1 MRIFDCTT
9 YFNEPLIM
17 DVRFNILNEYVAK
30 FIIVESTYS
39 HSGAKKKINFDKNL
53 YPQFKDKIEHIII
66 DKEPDNILDV
76 DNAHLDII
84 KRTNSIL
91 RISQQRNE
99 ALKACKE
106 ASEEDY
112 IFYSDNDEIPNFNE
126 QEAKRMNSIFRIEQQ
141 RNEAVKACN
150 NASEEDYIFYS
161 DNDEIPNLEKLD
173 INNIKSK
180 FLIFEQKLF
189 YYKFNLLNDR
199 IFWYG
204 TKGAKKKYIKSISD
218 LRHIKP
224 KKYPFWRI
232 DIFFSKNKFS
242 NLKIIKNGGWHF
254 TQLKKPEDLFEKIQN
269 DEHHNEFDKLNMN
282 VDYVKNMIENK
293 FIEYDHLSDSKSTSK
308 IGNRFK
314 LKSIDINSNMPT
326 YLKKNIKKYEDWFDF
341 DFKNI

>member
-66 DKEPDNILDV
+66 DKEPDNILDA

-106 ASEEDY
+106 ALEEDY

-126 QEAKRMNSIFRIEQQ
+126 IN
-141 RNEAVKACN
+141 
-150 NASEEDYIFYS
+150 FYK
-161 DNDEIPNLEKLD
+161 N
-173 INNIKSK
+173 KSK
-180 FLIFEQKLF
+180 FIIFEQKLF

-204 TKGAKKKYIKSISD
+204 TKGVKKKILSQ
-218 LRHIKP
+218 
-224 KKYPFWRI
+224 F
-232 DIFFSKNKFS
+232 
-242 NLKIIKNGGWHF
+242 
-254 TQLKKPEDLFEKIQN
+254 QN
-269 DEHHNEFDKLNMN
+269 
-282 VDYVKNMIENK
+282 
-293 FIEYDHLSDSKSTSK
+293 
-308 IGNRFK
+308 
-314 LKSIDINSNMPT
+314 
-326 YLKKNIKKYEDWFDF
+326 
-341 DFKNI
+341 

>member
-1 MRIFDCTT
+1 MKIFDCTT

-17 DVRFNILNEYVAK
+17 DVRFNILNEHVSK

-39 HSGAKKKINFDKNL
+39 HSGEKKKINFDKNL
-53 YPQFKDKIEHIII
+53 YPQFKDKIKHIII
-66 DKEPDNILDV
+66 DKEPENILDI
-76 DNAHLDII
+76 DNTNIDIK
-84 KRTNSIL
+84 KRMNSML
-91 RISQQRNE
+91 RISLQRNE

-126 QEAKRMNSIFRIEQQ
+126 
-141 RNEAVKACN
+141 
-150 NASEEDYIFYS
+150 
-161 DNDEIPNLEKLD
+161 
-173 INNIKSK
+173 INFNKNKSK
-180 FLIFEQKLF
+180 FIIFEQKLF

-232 DIFFSKNKFS
+232 DTLFSKNKFI

-254 TQLKKPEDLFEKIQN
+254 TQLKKPEDLFEKIKN
-269 DEHHNEFDKLNMN
+269 DEHHNEFDKLDIN
-282 VDYVKNMIENK
+282 VDYIKNMIDNK
-293 FIEYDHLSDSKSTSK
+293 FIEYDHLSDSTSTSK

-314 LKSIDINSNMPT
+314 LKSIDINSNMPI

>member
-17 DVRFNILNEYVAK
+17 DVRFNILNEHVTK
-30 FIIVESTYS
+30 FIIVESAYS

-53 YPQFKDKIEHIII
+53 YPQFKDKIEHIIVE
-66 DKEPDNILDV
+66 KEPENILDT
-76 DNAHLDII
+76 DNADIDI
-84 KRTNSIL
+84 NKRTNSIL
-91 RISQQRNE
+91 RISLQRNE

-126 QEAKRMNSIFRIEQQ
+126 IN
-141 RNEAVKACN
+141 
-150 NASEEDYIFYS
+150 FYK
-161 DNDEIPNLEKLD
+161 N
-173 INNIKSK
+173 KSK
-180 FLIFEQKLF
+180 FIIFEQKLF

-204 TKGAKKKYIKSISD
+204 TKGTKKKYIKSISD

-232 DIFFSKNKFS
+232 DTLFSKNKFS

-254 TQLKKPEDLFEKIQN
+254 TQLKKPEDLFEKIKN
-269 DEHHNEFDKLNMN
+269 DEHHNEFDKLDMN
-282 VDYVKNMIENK
+282 INHIKNMIDNK
-293 FIEYDHLSDSKSTSK
+293 FIEYDHLSDSKSASK

-326 YLKKNIKKYEDWFDF
+326 YLKKNIKKYENWFDF

>member
-17 DVRFNILNEYVAK
+17 DVRFNILNEHVTK
-30 FIIVESTYS
+30 FIIVESAYS

-53 YPQFKDKIEHIII
+53 YPQFKNKIEHIIV
-66 DKEPDNILDV
+66 DKEPENILDT
-76 DNAHLDII
+76 DNAHEDIN

-91 RISQQRNE
+91 RISLQRNE

-126 QEAKRMNSIFRIEQQ
+126 
-141 RNEAVKACN
+141 
-150 NASEEDYIFYS
+150 
-161 DNDEIPNLEKLD
+161 
-173 INNIKSK
+173 INFNKNKSK
-180 FLIFEQKLF
+180 FIIFEQKLF
-189 YYKFNLLNDR
+189 YYKFNLLNER

-204 TKGAKKKYIKSISD
+204 TKGAKKKHIKLISD
-218 LRHIKP
+218 LRNIKP

-232 DIFFSKNKFS
+232 DTLFSKNKFS

-254 TQLKKPEDLFEKIQN
+254 TQLKKPEDLFEKIKN
-269 DEHHNEFDKLNMN
+269 DEHHNEFDKLDMN
-282 VDYVKNMIENK
+282 VDHIKNMIDNK

-341 DFKNI
+341 DFEKI

>member
-1 MRIFDCTT
+1 MKIFDCTT

-17 DVRFNILNEYVAK
+17 DVRFNILNEHVSK
-30 FIIVESTYS
+30 FIIVESAYS

-53 YPQFKDKIEHIII
+53 YPQFKDKIKHIIV
-66 DKEPDNILDV
+66 DKEPENILDI
-76 DNAHLDII
+76 DNTNIDIK
-84 KRTNSIL
+84 KRMNSIL
-91 RISQQRNE
+91 RISLQRNE

-112 IFYSDNDEIPNFNE
+112 IFYSDNDEIPNFN
-126 QEAKRMNSIFRIEQQ
+126 
-141 RNEAVKACN
+141 
-150 NASEEDYIFYS
+150 
-161 DNDEIPNLEKLD
+161 D
-173 INNIKSK
+173 INFIKNKSK
-180 FLIFEQKLF
+180 FIIFEQKLF

-224 KKYPFWRI
+224 KKYPIWRI
-232 DIFFSKNKFS
+232 DTLFSKNKFS

-254 TQLKKPEDLFEKIQN
+254 TQLKKPEDLFEKIKN
-269 DEHHNEFDKLNMN
+269 DEHHNEFDKLNIN
-282 VDYVKNMIENK
+282 IDHIKNMIDNK
-293 FIEYDHLSDSKSTSK
+293 FIEYDHLSDSTSTSK

-314 LKSIDINSNMPT
+314 LKSIDINSNMPI
-326 YLKKNIKKYEDWFDF
+326 YLKKNVKKYEDWFDF

>member
-1 MRIFDCTT
+1 MKIFDCTT

-17 DVRFNILNEYVAK
+17 DVRFNILNEHVSK

-39 HSGAKKKINFDKNL
+39 HSGEKKKINFDKNL
-53 YPQFKDKIEHIII
+53 YPQFKDKIKHIII
-66 DKEPDNILDV
+66 DKEPENILDI
-76 DNAHLDII
+76 DNTNIDIK
-84 KRTNSIL
+84 KRMNSIL
-91 RISQQRNE
+91 RISLQRNE

-126 QEAKRMNSIFRIEQQ
+126 
-141 RNEAVKACN
+141 
-150 NASEEDYIFYS
+150 
-161 DNDEIPNLEKLD
+161 
-173 INNIKSK
+173 INFNKNKSK
-180 FLIFEQKLF
+180 FIIFEQKLF

-232 DIFFSKNKFS
+232 DTLFSKNKFI

-254 TQLKKPEDLFEKIQN
+254 TQLKKPEDLFEKIKN
-269 DEHHNEFDKLNMN
+269 DEHHNEFDKLDIN
-282 VDYVKNMIENK
+282 VDYIKNMIDNK
-293 FIEYDHLSDSKSTSK
+293 FIEYDHLSDSTSTSK

-314 LKSIDINSNMPT
+314 LKSIDINSNMPI

>member
-1 MRIFDCTT
+1 MKIFDCTT

-17 DVRFNILNEYVAK
+17 DVRFNVLDKYIEK

-39 HSGAKKKINFDKNL
+39 HSGAKKEINFDKNL
-53 YPQFKDKIEHIII
+53 YSKFKNKIQHVII
-66 DKEPDNILDV
+66 DKEPDIMIDV
-76 DNAHLDII
+76 SN
-84 KRTNSIL
+84 N
-91 RISQQRNE
+91 
-99 ALKACKE
+99 
-106 ASEEDY
+106 
-112 IFYSDNDEIPNFNE
+112 NE

>member
-66 DKEPDNILDV
+66 DKEPDNILDA

-126 QEAKRMNSIFRIEQQ
+126 IN
-141 RNEAVKACN
+141 
-150 NASEEDYIFYS
+150 FYK
-161 DNDEIPNLEKLD
+161 N
-173 INNIKSK
+173 KSK
-180 FLIFEQKLF
+180 FIIFEQKLF

-232 DIFFSKNKFS
+232 DTLFSKNKFS

-282 VDYVKNMIENK
+282 VDYVKNMIDN
-293 FIEYDHLSDSKSTSK
+293 
-308 IGNRFK
+308 
-314 LKSIDINSNMPT
+314 
-326 YLKKNIKKYEDWFDF
+326 
-341 DFKNI
+341 

>member
-112 IFYSDNDEIPNFNE
+112 IFYSDNDEIPNFN
-126 QEAKRMNSIFRIEQQ
+126 KIN
-141 RNEAVKACN
+141 
-150 NASEEDYIFYS
+150 FYK
-161 DNDEIPNLEKLD
+161 N
-173 INNIKSK
+173 KSK
-180 FLIFEQKLF
+180 FIIFEQKLF

>member
-17 DVRFNILNEYVAK
+17 DVRFNILNEHVTK
-30 FIIVESTYS
+30 FIIVESAYS

-53 YPQFKDKIEHIII
+53 YPQFKNKIEHIIV
-66 DKEPDNILDV
+66 DKEPENILDT
-76 DNAHLDII
+76 DNAHEDIN

-91 RISQQRNE
+91 RISLQRNE

-126 QEAKRMNSIFRIEQQ
+126 IDFHKN
-141 RNEAVKACN
+141 
-150 NASEEDYIFYS
+150 
-161 DNDEIPNLEKLD
+161 
-173 INNIKSK
+173 KSK
-180 FLIFEQKLF
+180 FIIFEQKLF
-189 YYKFNLLNDR
+189 YYKFNLLNER

-204 TKGAKKKYIKSISD
+204 TKGAKKKHIKLISD
-218 LRHIKP
+218 LRNIKP

-232 DIFFSKNKFS
+232 DTLFSKNKFS

-254 TQLKKPEDLFEKIQN
+254 TQLKKPEDLFEKIKN
-269 DEHHNEFDKLNMN
+269 DEHHNEFDKLDMN
-282 VDYVKNMIENK
+282 VDHIKNMIDNK

-341 DFKNI
+341 DFEKI

>member
-17 DVRFNILNEYVAK
+17 DVRFNILNEHVTK
-30 FIIVESTYS
+30 FIIVESAYS

-53 YPQFKDKIEHIII
+53 YPQFKDKIEHIIVE
-66 DKEPDNILDV
+66 KEPENILDT
-76 DNAHLDII
+76 DNADIDI
-84 KRTNSIL
+84 NKRTNSIL
-91 RISQQRNE
+91 RISLQRNE

-126 QEAKRMNSIFRIEQQ
+126 IN
-141 RNEAVKACN
+141 
-150 NASEEDYIFYS
+150 FYK
-161 DNDEIPNLEKLD
+161 N
-173 INNIKSK
+173 KSK
-180 FLIFEQKLF
+180 IIIFEQKLF

-204 TKGAKKKYIKSISD
+204 TKGTKKKYIKSISD

-232 DIFFSKNKFS
+232 DTLFSKNKFS

-254 TQLKKPEDLFEKIQN
+254 TQLKKPEDLFEKIKN
-269 DEHHNEFDKLNMN
+269 DEHHNEFDKLDMN
-282 VDYVKNMIENK
+282 IDYIKNMIDNK

>member
-9 YFNEPLIM
+9 YFNEPLVM
-17 DVRFNILNEYVAK
+17 DVRFNILNEHVTK

-53 YPQFKDKIEHIII
+53 YPQFKDKIEHIIV
-66 DKEPDNILDV
+66 DKEPENILDT
-76 DNAHLDII
+76 DNANIDIN

-91 RISQQRNE
+91 RISLQRNE

-126 QEAKRMNSIFRIEQQ
+126 IN
-141 RNEAVKACN
+141 
-150 NASEEDYIFYS
+150 FYK
-161 DNDEIPNLEKLD
+161 N
-173 INNIKSK
+173 KSK
-180 FLIFEQKLF
+180 IIIFEQKLF

-232 DIFFSKNKFS
+232 DTLFSKNKFS

-254 TQLKKPEDLFEKIQN
+254 TQLKKPEDLFEKIKN
-269 DEHHNEFDKLNMN
+269 DEHHNEFDKLDMN
-282 VDYVKNMIENK
+282 INYIKNMIDNK

>member
-17 DVRFNILNEYVAK
+17 DVRFNILNEHVTK
-30 FIIVESTYS
+30 FIIVESAYS
-39 HSGAKKKINFDKNL
+39 HSGEKKKINFDKNL
-53 YPQFKDKIEHIII
+53 YPQFKDKIEHIIV
-66 DKEPDNILDV
+66 DKEPENILDT
-76 DNAHLDII
+76 DNAHKDIN

-91 RISQQRNE
+91 RITLQRNE

-126 QEAKRMNSIFRIEQQ
+126 IN
-141 RNEAVKACN
+141 
-150 NASEEDYIFYS
+150 FYK
-161 DNDEIPNLEKLD
+161 N
-173 INNIKSK
+173 KSK
-180 FLIFEQKLF
+180 IIIFEQKLF

-232 DIFFSKNKFS
+232 DTLFSKNKFS

-254 TQLKKPEDLFEKIQN
+254 TQLKKPEDLFEKIKN
-269 DEHHNEFDKLNMN
+269 DEHHNEFDKLDVNI
-282 VDYVKNMIENK
+282 DYIKNMIDNK

-314 LKSIDINSNMPT
+314 LKSIDIILNMPT

>member
-17 DVRFNILNEYVAK
+17 DVRFNILNEHVTK

-53 YPQFKDKIEHIII
+53 YPQFKDKIEHIIVE
-66 DKEPDNILDV
+66 KEPENILDT
-76 DNAHLDII
+76 DNADMDIN

-91 RISQQRNE
+91 RISLQRNE

-126 QEAKRMNSIFRIEQQ
+126 IN
-141 RNEAVKACN
+141 
-150 NASEEDYIFYS
+150 FYK
-161 DNDEIPNLEKLD
+161 N
-173 INNIKSK
+173 KSK
-180 FLIFEQKLF
+180 LIIFEQKLF

-199 IFWYG
+199 ILWYG
-204 TKGAKKKYIKSISD
+204 TKGTKKKYLKSISD

-232 DIFFSKNKFS
+232 DTYFS
-242 NLKIIKNGGWHF
+242 NLKEISLDIIGDGGWHF
-254 TQLKKPEDLFEKIQN
+254 TNIKTPEDLYIKMKNFG
-269 DEHHNEFDKLNMN
+269 HHDEFDESKLTIEDLRKKIDDGLVFYDHFIDKKSEDKWKGN
-282 VDYVKNMIENK
+282 YKLKRIEN
-293 FIEYDHLSDSKSTSK
+293 HLLPDYLIK
-308 IGNRFK
+308 NQNNFK
-314 LKSIDINSNMPT
+314 
-326 YLKKNIKKYEDWFDF
+326 EWF
-341 DFKNI
+341 K

>member
-1 MRIFDCTT
+1 MKIFDCTT

-17 DVRFNILNEYVAK
+17 DVRFNILNEHVSK
-30 FIIVESTYS
+30 FIIVESAFS
-39 HSGAKKKINFDKNL
+39 HSGVKKKINFDKNL
-53 YPQFKDKIEHIII
+53 YPQFKDKIEHIIV
-66 DKEPDNILDV
+66 DKEPENILDTG
-76 DNAHLDII
+76 NANIDIK
-84 KRTNSIL
+84 KRMNSIL
-91 RISQQRNE
+91 RISLQRNE

-126 QEAKRMNSIFRIEQQ
+126 IN
-141 RNEAVKACN
+141 
-150 NASEEDYIFYS
+150 FYK
-161 DNDEIPNLEKLD
+161 N
-173 INNIKSK
+173 KSK
-180 FLIFEQKLF
+180 FIIFEQKLF

-204 TKGAKKKYIKSISD
+204 TKGAKKKNIKSISD

-232 DIFFSKNKFS
+232 DTLFSKNKFS

-254 TQLKKPEDLFEKIQN
+254 TQLKKPEDLFEKIKN
-269 DEHHNEFDKLNMN
+269 DEHHNEFDKLDINI
-282 VDYVKNMIENK
+282 DYIKNMIDNK
-293 FIEYDHLSDSKSTSK
+293 LIEYDHLSDSTSTSK

-314 LKSIDINSNMPT
+314 LKSIDINSNMPI